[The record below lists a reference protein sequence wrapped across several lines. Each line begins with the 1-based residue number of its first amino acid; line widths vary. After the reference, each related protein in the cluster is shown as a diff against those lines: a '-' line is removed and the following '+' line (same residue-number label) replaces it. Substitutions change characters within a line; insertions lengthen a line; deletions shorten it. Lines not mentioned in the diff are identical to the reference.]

1 MTKVEEK
8 LNQRIYNERNL
19 KMAAKV
25 EEFLKANKKIF
36 VVVGVGHLILE
47 DNVLEILS
55 KKGYSIQKF

>member
-1 MTKVEEK
+1 
-8 LNQRIYNERNL
+8 
-19 KMAAKV
+19 MAAKV
-25 EEFLKANKKIF
+25 EEFLKTNKKIF